1 VGEPAVGISAVT
13 TTGKYRRLIA
23 GAALAVATLASTV
36 PAAAQTPPPDPV
48 IGAAGDIA
56 CDPADPNFS
65 GADPATCQ
73 HRATAGLL
81 SGATAVLP
89 LGDVQYEEP
98 ALAKYENG
106 YGAPGSWGDYNS
118 VVRPAIG
125 NHEYKEPGAAGYFDY
140 FNSRG
145 VVTGA
150 RDQAYYS
157 YNVEPWHLVA
167 LNSNCR
173 KMTGGCGGT
182 SPQMTWLK
190 KDLAGDTHQCEL
202 AYWHHPRFSSRT
214 TGKPMQGAWSK
225 LYAAGVDV
233 VLNGHQHNY
242 ERFAPMNVSGAADP
256 IEGIRQFIVG
266 SGGRGLDGYVNTYAT
281 SEVRNNTDF
290 GVLKLT
296 LHATSYDWQFV
307 STQIDPLTGA
317 PRIVDQGSALCH

>member
-1 VGEPAVGISAVT
+1 MGISAVT

-150 RDQAYYS
+150 RDQALQLQRRALAS
-157 YNVEPWHLVA
+157 RRPQLELPQDDRRLRGNVA
-167 LNSNCR
+167 AD
-173 KMTGGCGGT
+173 
-182 SPQMTWLK
+182 
-190 KDLAGDTHQCEL
+190 DLAQER
-202 AYWHHPRFSSRT
+202 PRWRHS
-214 TGKPMQGAWSK
+214 P
-225 LYAAGVDV
+225 V
-233 VLNGHQHNY
+233 
-242 ERFAPMNVSGAADP
+242 
-256 IEGIRQFIVG
+256 
-266 SGGRGLDGYVNTYAT
+266 
-281 SEVRNNTDF
+281 
-290 GVLKLT
+290 
-296 LHATSYDWQFV
+296 
-307 STQIDPLTGA
+307 
-317 PRIVDQGSALCH
+317 